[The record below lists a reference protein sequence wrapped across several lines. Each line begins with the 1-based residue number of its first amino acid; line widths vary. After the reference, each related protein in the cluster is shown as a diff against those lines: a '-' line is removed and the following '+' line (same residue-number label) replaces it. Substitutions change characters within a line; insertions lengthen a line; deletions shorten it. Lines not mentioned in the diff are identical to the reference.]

1 MFTIIASVIG
11 MVTGLSALI
20 LSWSNYIKD
29 RPKIII
35 ELKRREIKA
44 AENPKLIEEAW
55 VIAISNNGRRP
66 AYITQVGLELAPSEV
81 GFNRCLL
88 VSDSTKGKRI
98 GEGDPPMTFILP
110 KKTLK
115 PLSEIMGNSRAVAF
129 DDRGKKY
136 LSNTIMEAD
145 YEVLSDD
152 PKYAAY
158 VKSQD
163 YLWLKIDELYKSKDE
178 S

>member
-1 MFTIIASVIG
+1 MFTVIASIIG

-35 ELKRREIKA
+35 ELKRREIKTS
-44 AENPKLIEEAW
+44 ENPKLIEEAL
-55 VIAISNNGRRP
+55 VISISNNGRRP
-66 AYITQVGLELAPSEV
+66 AYITNVGLELSPSEV

-98 GEGDPPMTFILP
+98 GEGDPPMTFILS
-110 KKTLK
+110 KKILK
-115 PLSEIMGNSRAVAF
+115 PLSDMMENSRAVAF

-136 LSNTIMEAD
+136 LSNTIMDAD

-163 YLWLKIDELYKSKDE
+163 YLWLKIDELYKPNVE